1 MRCTAEPV
9 PWNRTMPGK
18 LLIRPPCVL
27 HRRTRIVPR
36 NKARAS
42 IVNIRMFRRISRPVM
57 TLAMAAGV
65 IAVLASSPA
74 SAQGTPAQQAACQGD
89 AMRLCGAYIP
99 DVGRIKSCMMSQVKN
114 LSPGCRAQM
123 GGGGKKHA
131 RHYHHRRHQ

>member
-1 MRCTAEPV
+1 MEPDDA
-9 PWNRTMPGK
+9 GK
-18 LLIRPPCVL
+18 VIDQAAV
-27 HRRTRIVPR
+27 
-36 NKARAS
+36 RATS
-42 IVNIRMFRRISRPVM
+42 AHPNHHPQHSKGLIVNIRMFRRISRPVM
-57 TLAMAAGV
+57 TLAMATGV